1 MPCAFAS
8 AASAAICAAEAF
20 SPSALAG
27 RFGIESA
34 SATRGH
40 VFEEPLQVGAGVL
53 GLELP
58 TMASSSSERVLHARF
73 VLNVLGGA
81 QSRQVPCLFQDRFQ
95 AGCGGF
101 GAGNLRQVVHE
112 AHELGVLL
120 DRGGTGRGC
129 RLPGVRRRRKRCGS
143 HSRTPPPRT
152 QTWHRYRAWVR

>member
-34 SATRGH
+34 SATRY
-40 VFEEPLQVGAGVL
+40 VFEELLQVGAGVL
-53 GLELP
+53 GLELDHGV
-58 TMASSSSERVLHARF
+58 EQLGEVLHARF
-73 VLNVLGGA
+73 VLNVLGCA
-81 QSRQVPCLFQDRFQ
+81 QSRQVPGLLQDRFQ

-101 GAGNLRQVVHE
+101 GAGNLREVVHE

-120 DRGGTGRGC
+120 DRGGT
-129 RLPGVRRRRKRCGS
+129 
-143 HSRTPPPRT
+143 
-152 QTWHRYRAWVR
+152 Q